1 MRADCEVCAINLTLT
16 CLISFSSETK
26 TATLQL
32 EAKATA
38 ANLELKRGGR
48 ARHCLRSCRSY
59 YYRLLTIEFGS
70 ILDWM
75 SGGQQEGRS
84 YPDYEG
90 REGRM
95 RKNGRKDGQ

>member
-1 MRADCEVCAINLTLT
+1 MRSDTQTVLRV
-16 CLISFSSETK
+16 
-26 TATLQL
+26 

-38 ANLELKRGGR
+38 VNLELQEPQNRR
-48 ARHCLRSCRSY
+48 SRSC

-95 RKNGRKDGQ
+95 RKDGQ